1 MFFNNFF
8 VPFSDRILRKVCYS
22 VFPEKYLLKR
32 KMPFV
37 LEKMALSL
45 QALTVQYAWSKVINP
60 PKKKNGSRKAR
71 VGYNKAII

>member
-1 MFFNNFF
+1 MFFLNNFV

-22 VFPEKYLLKR
+22 VFPEKYLLKK

-60 PKKKNGSRKAR
+60 PKRKTDPGKHGSVTIKL
-71 VGYNKAII
+71 